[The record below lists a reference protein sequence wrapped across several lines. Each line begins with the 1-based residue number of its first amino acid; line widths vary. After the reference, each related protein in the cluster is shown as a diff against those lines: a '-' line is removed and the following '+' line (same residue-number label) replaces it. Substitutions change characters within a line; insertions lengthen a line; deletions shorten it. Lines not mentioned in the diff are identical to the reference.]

1 MLYIVATPI
10 GNLKDITL
18 RAIEQLKVVDYILC
32 EDTRTSSV
40 LLNNYNIN
48 KQLISYHKF
57 NEKEQLNKIIT
68 DLKNGADIAL
78 VSDSGMPS
86 ISDPGQVLVK
96 AVIENGI
103 KMTVLPGAT
112 ALINAF
118 VLSGFDYPFTFVG
131 FLPNKTS
138 DKKELL
144 KELKEYTTT
153 LIFYASP
160 YDIKKDINDLYSM
173 LGNRKI
179 AIVRE
184 LTKTFEEVEYTTL
197 EQGYTKTI
205 KGEFVLVVEGKVED
219 DNPLNALTE
228 KEHLD
233 FYLNLGYD
241 KRYAIEMVAKDRS
254 VKKSD
259 IYKIAHK
266 D

>member
-1 MLYIVATPI
+1 
-10 GNLKDITL
+10 
-18 RAIEQLKVVDYILC
+18 
-32 EDTRTSSV
+32 
-40 LLNNYNIN
+40 
-48 KQLISYHKF
+48 
-57 NEKEQLNKIIT
+57 
-68 DLKNGADIAL
+68 
-78 VSDSGMPS
+78 
-86 ISDPGQVLVK
+86 
-96 AVIENGI
+96 
-103 KMTVLPGAT
+103 MTVLPGAT

-179 AIVRE
+179 AIDRE